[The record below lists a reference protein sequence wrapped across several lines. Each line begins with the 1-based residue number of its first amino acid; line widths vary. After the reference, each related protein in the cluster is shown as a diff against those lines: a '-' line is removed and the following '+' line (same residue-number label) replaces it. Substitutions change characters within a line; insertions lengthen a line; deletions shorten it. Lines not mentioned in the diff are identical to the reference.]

1 MSILVL
7 LQISAQPDKVAA
19 LKAAFGGLL
28 PDTRAYDG
36 CEGITVHTD
45 QDDPTRIV
53 LLERWAS
60 RGHYERYFAWRV
72 ERGDLDALGALTA
85 GPPSISYL
93 DDTDH

>member
-7 LQISAQPDKVAA
+7 LQISAQPDKADA

-36 CEGITVHTD
+36 CEGITVHVD
-45 QDDPTRIV
+45 QDDPAKIV

-60 RGHYERYFAWRV
+60 RFQ
-72 ERGDLDALGALTA
+72 D
-85 GPPSISYL
+85 
-93 DDTDH
+93 

>member
-36 CEGITVHTD
+36 CESITVHTD
-45 QDDPTRIV
+45 QDDPARIV